1 MSVDSKIGMPCPSV
15 LVQDFLF
22 DCHSILGVA

>member
-1 MSVDSKIGMPCPSV
+1 MSVDIIYGMLCTSV
-15 LVQDFLF
+15 WYNGFLF